1 MQVFIRRIN
10 LAGMCERGRGVGSF
24 CDLNL
29 SIFVI
34 LLLYCD
40 GFGYLYDIIMH
51 MGSIVYSLY
60 LPILLHQF
68 PKHLILQ
75 KIILTL
81 LAPVY
86 LPILQ
91 QMLLIL
97 CPMSTNLDHIPR
109 IYLINFLQFLQ
120 SFSIFLGCSLCIYSI
135 CLPSYYLLV
144 FFGFGHLFEI

>member
-1 MQVFIRRIN
+1 M
-10 LAGMCERGRGVGSF
+10 GSF

-34 LLLYCD
+34 FVIVLYCD

-60 LPILLHQF
+60 LPIFFHQF
-68 PKHLILQ
+68 SKHLILQ